1 MSASFNIRCN
11 HNLVQS
17 SFPLFPCQINLS
29 SILID
34 YPAIKALITAPSD
47 INVYDISGAAY
58 VPVYIDLNLTYD
70 KLLVYFQGAINNLTD
85 KIFRVTIGDVPSSN
99 SYSVFST
106 YYDRHWGLNAVD
118 NTITTDICLAS
129 GSVLNKNYVRF
140 GYDSKFYKGSRNV
153 GTGEYA
159 LVDHPSSLIS
169 ATEFSIRIRWQK
181 VDGST
186 TGNGYFYYFAPSITG
201 IIYIYHR
208 TANVL
213 QLYMQR
219 GYTIYWGAA
228 EIDTSTWILG
238 EYYDIVVNVK
248 LNASIVSDK
257 VKLYVNGNSVLASLA
272 GNWDLINDT
281 SAETGTAL
289 CLGATGGS
297 SYNAGVID
305 MIAIS
310 SGNLDEDYILT
321 SANQYLNN
329 NFWTIIVKNVGDVSA
344 FPSKTFVN
352 HRVNFKS
359 VFSSSSSFV
368 WHFGDGTT
376 STKDTPWHTYTKAG
390 IYTVILFVDDIECE
404 DTCTIIVFESSF
416 VMDAGAVYLNYGEK
430 NQMLLGATEGGNLFG
445 IDQDFRHM
453 TFDTMKNSELAGSHR
468 LTNSIPKIIA
478 NFIEINYRL
487 LNIAMPGSDI
497 TFNSGSVTIKRAI
510 RKLLNND
517 YVKNIAIVAEHGGTG
532 CYIVFRILNAVTVE
546 NIEIPFE
553 DSNESVIEVTFTG
566 CFSESN
572 YDDEPWQIDIITKD

>member
-34 YPAIKALITAPSD
+34 YPAIKALISAPSD

-129 GSVLNKNYVRF
+129 GSVLDKNYARF
-140 GYDSKFYKGSRNV
+140 GFDSKFYKGAKGPGPS
-153 GTGEYA
+153 TYSYI
-159 LVDHPSSLIS
+159 DHPSALIS
-169 ATEFSIRIRWQK
+169 ATEFTFHFRWQK
-181 VDGST
+181 VDGWT
-186 TGNGYFYYFAPSITG
+186 TGNGSFYYFAPSANGYIW
-201 IIYIYHR
+201 IYHKVS
-208 TANVL
+208 NVI

-219 GYTIYWGAA
+219 GSGINWAYV
-228 EIDTSTWILG
+228 EIGTSSWIIN
-238 EYYDIVVNVK
+238 EFYDIVVNVK

-257 VKLYVNGNSVLASLA
+257 VKFYVNGNFVSASFS
-272 GNWDLINDT
+272 GYWDYINDT

-289 CLGATGGS
+289 CFGAHGT
-297 SYNAGVID
+297 YHNAGVID
-305 MIAIS
+305 MFAIS
-310 SGNLDEDYILT
+310 PGNLDEDYILT
-321 SANQYLNN
+321 SANQYLNST
-329 NFWTIIVKNVGDVSA
+329 FWSIIVKNAGDVSA
-344 FPSKTFVN
+344 YPSKTFVN

-468 LTNSIPKIIA
+468 LTNSVPKIIA

-532 CYIVFRILNAVTVE
+532 CYIVFRILNAITVE

-572 YDDEPWQIDIITKD
+572 YDDEPWQIDIITKN

>member
-17 SFPLFPCQINLS
+17 SFLLFPCQINLS

-34 YPAIKALITAPSD
+34 YPAIKALISVPSD

-58 VPVYIDLNLTYD
+58 VPVYIDLNLTYN
-70 KLLVYFQGAINNLTD
+70 KLLVYFQGAINNLAD
-85 KIFRVTIGDVPSSN
+85 KTFRVTIGDVPSSN

-106 YYDRHWGLNAVD
+106 YYERYWGLNAVD
-118 NTITTDICLAS
+118 NTVTTDTCLAS
-129 GSVLNKNYVRF
+129 GAIMTKYTASF
-140 GYDSKFYKGSRNV
+140 GHDAKFYKG
-153 GTGEYA
+153 GLGLTGLSTSPYIPCLVSANKFTFHLRFKKQDYSGGYA
-159 LVDHPSSLIS
+159 FFIRQSQNDTYATSIATSGNNLYIIITNNPLVKL
-169 ATEFSIRIRWQK
+169 A
-181 VDGST
+181 
-186 TGNGYFYYFAPSITG
+186 Y
-201 IIYIYHR
+201 
-208 TANVL
+208 
-213 QLYMQR
+213 
-219 GYTIYWGAA
+219 
-228 EIDTSTWILG
+228 IDTSGFSIGSW
-238 EYYDIVVNVK
+238 YDVFYVID
-248 LNASIVSDK
+248 LTQPLHADK
-257 VKLYVNGNSVLASLA
+257 VKSYVDGLQVTVTFTSS
-272 GNWDLINDT
+272 WDGLTSTHSYQSIVHMLGEAITGANNPSIVDT
-281 SAETGTAL
+281 
-289 CLGATGGS
+289 
-297 SYNAGVID
+297 
-305 MIAIS
+305 IAVMPTCA
-310 SGNLDEDYILT
+310 DEDFILT
-321 SANQYLNN
+321 SANQYLNS
-329 NFWTIIVKNVGDVSA
+329 NFWTIIFINIGNVSA

-352 HRVNFKS
+352 HKVNFKS

-532 CYIVFRILNAVTVE
+532 CYIVFRILNAITVE

-553 DSNESVIEVTFTG
+553 DSNESVIEITFTG